1 MDTFTAT
8 FSMVLGMLLM
18 LASLWFALTF
28 AQPLLIMVTG
38 FCGIFI
44 FWVPLIW
51 ATTR

>member
-1 MDTFTAT
+1 MDTFTGI

-18 LASLWFALTF
+18 LASLLFALTF

-38 FCGIFI
+38 LCGILI